1 MALHWMPRSR
11 PVYIASITGAAPVSA
26 GVRQHPDAMRIL
38 TIILLLGFT
47 CVCLGEPSQKQES
60 ISKKERTEI
69 EAVIKKQTDEKI
81 LSIRRESKDSV
92 EVTTGVITPGRLDGK
107 GQTFWLKRTKKGWEV
122 QKKGLWVS

>member
-1 MALHWMPRSR
+1 M
-11 PVYIASITGAAPVSA
+11 
-26 GVRQHPDAMRIL
+26 
-38 TIILLLGFT
+38 ILLLGFT
-47 CVCLGEPSQKQES
+47 CICVGGPSQKEQP
-60 ISKKERTEI
+60 ISKKERSEI

-81 LSIRRESKDSV
+81 LRIRREPDDSV